1 MSGSRQ
7 DLPAASGA
15 QPGADSAKNISC
27 AIHPRWR
34 RPARLAGSSLIL
46 ALITSLSLGCGAR
59 ETEEEFLV
67 KNAVRKYN
75 TALVESYRTGDPS
88 LLDSLATEPEI
99 HRVDILI
106 ATLQGQNRRLRAS
119 LERIDFGDVQV
130 EGARL
135 ATVRTR
141 EVWSYEHVDATRQT
155 RVGDLRRIEYD
166 LLYSLE
172 RHGAKWLVA
181 SLAHSEERSSE

>member
-7 DLPAASGA
+7 DLPAASAA

-27 AIHPRWR
+27 AIRPRW
-34 RPARLAGSSLIL
+34 PARLAGSSLIL

-88 LLDSLATEPEI
+88 LLDGLATEPEI
-99 HRVDILI
+99 RRVDILI

-119 LERIDFGDVQV
+119 LERIDFAGVQV
-130 EGARL
+130 EGAHL

-141 EVWSYEHVDATRQT
+141 EVWSYEHVDASRQT
-155 RVGDLRRIEYD
+155 RVGDRRRIESD